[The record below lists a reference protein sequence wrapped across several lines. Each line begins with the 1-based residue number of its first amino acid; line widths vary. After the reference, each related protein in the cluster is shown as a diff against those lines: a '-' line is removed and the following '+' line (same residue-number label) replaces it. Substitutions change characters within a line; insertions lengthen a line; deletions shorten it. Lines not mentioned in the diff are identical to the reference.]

1 MKILIIYNFAIILVV
16 LLIIINLW
24 FLIYE
29 KRKSRKV
36 KETFIPEEKEVSSEE
51 YYKQGITYLLKKQDN
66 EAIEAFKKTLKLNP
80 EDSDAHFQLGKI
92 YQEKG
97 EKAKSIAEFKKYLAL
112 DKEGKW
118 KEEVENILE
127 RLK

>member
-1 MKILIIYNFAIILVV
+1 MKIL
-16 LLIIINLW
+16 
-24 FLIYE
+24 
-29 KRKSRKV
+29 
-36 KETFIPEEKEVSSEE
+36 
-51 YYKQGITYLLKKQDN
+51 YLLKKQDN
-66 EAIEAFKKTLKLNP
+66 EALEAFKKTLKLNP

-127 RLK
+127 GLK